1 MNKLAKQHLFG
12 GLAGLAL
19 AILIPVL
26 IIGCATSTGVRQ
38 WDDYIAKKISLPDG
52 REVTARCWNNYSRDS
67 NGYSWDCFYGSRWYG
82 IKSDPNTSDHIVY
95 GPTPVSGPFVVK
107 EMWIIDPQHS
117 YENYHNLQVNASCL
131 KNKNG
136 FHSPWSCYYKGEWYW
151 VEDDG
156 RGHLQN

>member
-1 MNKLAKQHLFG
+1 MNKLAKQHLFA

-26 IIGCATSTGVRQ
+26 IIGCATSTGLGPYTVKE
-38 WDDYIAKKISLPDG
+38 IILPDG
-52 REVTARCWNNYSRDS
+52 YHKVNARCWNNYSRDS
-67 NGYSWDCFYGSRWYG
+67 NGYSWDCFYAGQWYG
-82 IKSDPNTSDHIVY
+82 IKSDTNTSDHIIY
-95 GPTPVSGPFVVK
+95 GPLTGVVPFVVK